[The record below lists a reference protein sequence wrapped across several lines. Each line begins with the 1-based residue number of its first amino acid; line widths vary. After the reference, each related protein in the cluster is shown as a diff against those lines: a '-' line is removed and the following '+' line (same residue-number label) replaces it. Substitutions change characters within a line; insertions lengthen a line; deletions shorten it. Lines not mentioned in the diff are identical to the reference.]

1 MGNGLRTGQLGA
13 ICGMAAI
20 AALGRAV
27 TAASTAPEGALGE
40 AFTEAE
46 AVSTVDEV
54 AFEVVAEAADGDP
67 ILGLSTRSFCSAISI
82 TALASIASFIM
93 EAKKPM
99 SELSRRRCKGLSRRR
114 SCAVGT
120 AT

>member
-1 MGNGLRTGQLGA
+1 
-13 ICGMAAI
+13 MAAI

-54 AFEVVAEAADGDP
+54 AFEVVAEAAVGDP
-67 ILGLSTRSFCSAISI
+67 ILGLSTRSSCSATST

>member
-1 MGNGLRTGQLGA
+1 
-13 ICGMAAI
+13 MAVI

-54 AFEVVAEAADGDP
+54 AFEVVAEAAVGDP
-67 ILGLSTRSFCSAISI
+67 I
-82 TALASIASFIM
+82 
-93 EAKKPM
+93 
-99 SELSRRRCKGLSRRR
+99 
-114 SCAVGT
+114 
-120 AT
+120 